1 MRKCGTKIAFY
12 KSFMIKKKRIG
23 IDAHM
28 LGDCSGGNETF
39 YSGLLCHMQIPEN
52 LEIYL
57 FTTYKADV
65 MKLNKDF
72 KIVYFKSSNAFI
84 RNFIELP
91 ILCLKYKLD
100 LLHTQYFIPFVR
112 FCPVVSTIHDICFE
126 HFRSIFTAKEYFRQ
140 KTLIPYAAKHSK
152 KIFTVSDFS
161 KKDISQQYKI
171 EEKKIAVIYNSPKGV
186 FKKLSEEELDAYNLK
201 CKFGIKANYVLS
213 VGNLQPRKN
222 LVRLIKSFISLK
234 NKHNDIDYQL
244 VVVGKKAWM
253 FDDVF
258 KEACQK
264 EQDIIFTGYVTETE
278 LVRLY
283 NAATCFVYPSIFEG
297 FGLPP
302 IEAMACGTPVAVS
315 NKSALPEVVG
325 SAGVYFDPYDES
337 DMEKIIYELV
347 TNKEF
352 RSNLIQKGFDQ
363 IKKYSWTD
371 SANNVI
377 NEYEKILAV

>member
-1 MRKCGTKIAFY
+1 
-12 KSFMIKKKRIG
+12 
-23 IDAHM
+23 
-28 LGDCSGGNETF
+28 
-39 YSGLLCHMQIPEN
+39 
-52 LEIYL
+52 
-57 FTTYKADV
+57 
-65 MKLNKDF
+65 
-72 KIVYFKSSNAFI
+72 
-84 RNFIELP
+84 
-91 ILCLKYKLD
+91 
-100 LLHTQYFIPFVR
+100 
-112 FCPVVSTIHDICFE
+112 
-126 HFRSIFTAKEYFRQ
+126 
-140 KTLIPYAAKHSK
+140 
-152 KIFTVSDFS
+152 
-161 KKDISQQYKI
+161 
-171 EEKKIAVIYNSPKGV
+171 
-186 FKKLSEEELDAYNLK
+186 
-201 CKFGIKANYVLS
+201 
-213 VGNLQPRKN
+213 
-222 LVRLIKSFISLK
+222 
-234 NKHNDIDYQL
+234 
-244 VVVGKKAWM
+244 M